1 MRRPDKTRL
10 FTLYS
15 YKGGVGRTMAVANV
29 ACQMAIKHGK
39 SAICVD
45 WDLEAPGLH
54 HYFDFSEED
63 LADRPGLLDY
73 LMDFVVQVSRGAEGK
88 TPDLK
93 DYLVELKPH
102 HREKI
107 KHGSVRLMHCGRT
120 DAGYMSR
127 VQNFDWN
134 RFYREQHGYEI
145 IETLK
150 KQLRQEAEMTLID
163 ARAGQADVGVVP
175 TVQVSDAIVL
185 LFASNRQS
193 LHGVEQMARS
203 FHKHPQ
209 RLAQDLPEPRILL
222 VPARVFH
229 EEDRFTKW
237 IDEVA
242 TPVFNRLVAD
252 GVVSKED
259 QPKGLWQCY
268 LTVDPKYSI
277 DETLV
282 VLDQSPV
289 VSRLKQSYVELA
301 QAMNNLFHGRED
313 IWSGDRQLPQAV
325 DPEEEA
331 KLRAE
336 LQAAVE
342 RGDREQVA
350 SLQVNLGLSALR
362 GGRLEHAES
371 LLQASLAYQTEV
383 DNKLGLVRAIAALGE
398 LRWLQGRKEE
408 GSACLERSADV
419 ARAAGHKGLEASA
432 LAMKAGHLANEGS
445 LDEAYRTYE
454 RGLRLLQEQDDMSL
468 RSMLLMTMGNI
479 CEKREDP
486 EGAWSLYGQA
496 LEAARQ
502 ASDAWTESAIT
513 DQMAFLCLKEGR
525 FLEAWSLFDQAQAH
539 AEASGNTAVLV
550 SAMIGLSHRSV
561 KSGDVERARAILTRA
576 LEVAK
581 AGGHDDLVPHVQ
593 DLLDRINVNAP
604 S

>member
-39 SAICVD
+39 SVICVD

-54 HYFDFSEED
+54 HYFDFTEQE
-63 LADRPGLLDY
+63 LANRPGLLDY
-73 LMDFVVQVSRGAEGK
+73 LMDFVVQVGRGAEGK
-88 TPDLK
+88 APELK
-93 DYLVELKPH
+93 NYLVELKPH
-102 HREKI
+102 QREKI
-107 KHGSVRLMHCGRT
+107 VFGSVRLLHCGRT

-127 VQNFDWN
+127 VQHFDWN

-150 KQLRQEAEMTLID
+150 KQLRQEADMTLID
-163 ARAGQADVGVVP
+163 ARAGQADVGLVP
-175 TVQVSDAIVL
+175 TVQVPDAIVL

-209 RLAQDLPEPRILL
+209 RLAQALPEPRILL

-229 EEDRFTKW
+229 EEDRYTKW
-237 IDEVA
+237 IEESA

-301 QAMNNLFHGRED
+301 QAMNNLFHGRE
-313 IWSGDRQLPQAV
+313 IWSTVGQL
-325 DPEEEA
+325 
-331 KLRAE
+331 LRVPTAQVE
-336 LQAAVE
+336 GLFRAALQAAVE
-342 RGDREQVA
+342 RGDRDQVA
-350 SLQVNLGLSALR
+350 FSQYVLSTYASLDR
-362 GGRLEHAES
+362 RLDEAES
-371 LLQASLAYQTEV
+371 LIQASIAYHTEV
-383 DNKLGLVRAIAALGE
+383 DNRRLLGHGLLVLGLIR
-398 LRWLQGRKEE
+398 RLQGRHEE
-408 GSACLERSADV
+408 SWVFLERALDLGKAIGDTQV
-419 ARAAGHKGLEASA
+419 EAMALQHMAFHVRRKGLS
-432 LAMKAGHLANEGS
+432 
-445 LDEAYRTYE
+445 DEAYRFLE
-454 RGLRLLQEQDDMSL
+454 QLSRLPEQDGPISL
-468 RSMLLMTMGNI
+468 RSIALREMGDI
-479 CEKREDP
+479 CANREDRD
-486 EGAWSLYGQA
+486 GARSLYEQS

-502 ASDAWTESAIT
+502 ANDAGNESETLLRMAIVRR
-513 DQMAFLCLKEGR
+513 AEGR
-525 FLEAWSLFDQAQAH
+525 LPEAWSLFEEARAR
-539 AEASGNTAVLV
+539 AEESGNTGVVAR
-550 SAMIGLSHRSV
+550 AMLGIADHSMQ
-561 KSGDVERARAILTRA
+561 SGDLERARAILTRA

-581 AGGHDDLVPHVQ
+581 AGRHDDLVPKVQ
-593 DLLDRINVNAP
+593 ERLDGLGVDTP
-604 S
+604 L